1 MNRADRLRVIAR
13 IVECRKT
20 ADMEWSEAERY
31 AAAERLGL
39 GEWMPSTQEEIE
51 YMEIRK

>member
-39 GEWMPSTQEEIE
+39 GEWMPSTQTE
-51 YMEIRK
+51 MEFSDGR

>member
-1 MNRADRLRVIAR
+1 MSKADRLRVIAR

-39 GEWMPSTQEEIE
+39 GDWMPSPQEE
-51 YMEIRK
+51 MEFSNA